1 MKQQRR
7 IRGGGDR
14 VGSISS
20 GFVAAAV
27 LLLAVGSASGQTG
40 SPAEGGPAASGVEA
54 GDVPATPEG
63 AQNPPPQ
70 VQVEPAP
77 EGFKVGLFTFRPG
90 GRIKVDIIKDYNTI
104 TSEDSFD
111 PRTIPIPAQDG
122 GNSRLH
128 ARESRLFLDIRGPV
142 GADAHELRMYMEG
155 DFYGSGSV
163 FRMRHAYGSYR
174 GLLAGQ
180 TWTNFLD
187 PDNFP
192 NTIDFES
199 PMAFPSYRQ
208 AQVRYTAKLNDKT
221 AWAVSVEDNNSQI
234 TNPSVPGKAEYPSP
248 DLTTSIRFG
257 GARGHAFASFFL
269 GKARYR
275 PTTGEPDS
283 VTLWGSNLS
292 ARLKTYKSDY
302 VYGQFTFGDGV
313 GRYRG
318 GVTAVPDA
326 TGELKPVGLTAV
338 MGGYEHFWSSRAT
351 TNFVWSVAQT
361 EDHDY
366 YPASFNKQ
374 LDYTAINFIYWF
386 LPNRAW
392 AGVEYLYGNREV
404 FSGDEASA
412 NRLQFAVRFNLP

>member
-1 MKQQRR
+1 MR
-7 IRGGGDR
+7 
-14 VGSISS
+14 
-20 GFVAAAV
+20 GFVVVAAVFLFSIGSVNAQTTIARVEGGAAASK
-27 LLLAVGSASGQTG
+27 AEAAGA
-40 SPAEGGPAASGVEA
+40 PAGP
-54 GDVPATPEG
+54 DG

-77 EGFKVGLFTFRPG
+77 DGFRVGLFTFRPG
-90 GRIKVDIIKDYNTI
+90 GRIKLDLIKDFDAI

-111 PRTIPIPAQDG
+111 PRTIVVPSKDG

-128 ARESRLFLDIRGPV
+128 ARETRLFLDIRGDV
-142 GADAHELRMYMEG
+142 GAEARELRMYVEG
-155 DFYGSGSV
+155 DFYGSSSV
-163 FRMRHAYGSYR
+163 FRLRHAYGSYG

-199 PMAFPSYRQ
+199 PMAFPSFRQ
-208 AQVRYTAKLNDKT
+208 AQVRYTAKLNDQT
-221 AWAVSVEDNNSQI
+221 SWAVSVEDNNSQI
-234 TNPSVPGKAEYPSP
+234 TNPAVPGQAEYPSP
-248 DLTTSIRFG
+248 DLTTSVRFG
-257 GARGHAFASFFL
+257 GARGHGYASVFL

-275 PTTGEPDS
+275 PTDGDPDN
-283 VTLWGSNLS
+283 VTLWGSLLS
-292 ARLKTYKSDY
+292 ARVKVYKSDY

-326 TGELKPVGLTAV
+326 TGELQSVGLTAF
-338 MGGYEHFWSSRAT
+338 MGGFEHFWSSRAT
-351 TNFVWSVAQT
+351 TNFVWSVAQS

-366 YPASFNKQ
+366 HPDTFNKT

-386 LPNRAW
+386 IENRAW
-392 AGVEYLYGNREV
+392 AGVEYLYGNREIV
-404 FSGDEASA
+404 SGDDASA